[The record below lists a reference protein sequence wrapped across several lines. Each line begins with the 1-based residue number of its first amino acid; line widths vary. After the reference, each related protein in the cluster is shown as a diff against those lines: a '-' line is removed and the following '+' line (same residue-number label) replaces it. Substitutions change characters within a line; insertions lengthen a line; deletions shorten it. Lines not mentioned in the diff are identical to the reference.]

1 MPNTEPK
8 VAFDHLHQ
16 SLAEYQRLF
25 FDGSLKATGFFLLVM
40 GWILTSDKAGTFM
53 TTHQSVATV
62 GGWSLIICAIAYVML
77 SVRLLSI
84 MRGLG
89 RELDAIDFLPRS
101 YYEHRLVHPV
111 AAAMWMILAITP
123 CVTLAFYLTYGF
135 GTTSS

>member
-25 FDGSLKATGFFLLVM
+25 FDGSLKAIGLFLLVM
-40 GWILTSDKAGTFM
+40 GWILTSDKASAFM
-53 TTHQSVATV
+53 MKHQSVATV
-62 GGWSLIICAIAYVML
+62 AGWSLFICAIAYIVL
-77 SVRLLSI
+77 SVRLMSI
-84 MRGLG
+84 MRHLS

-111 AAAMWMILAITP
+111 AVVMWMILAITP
-123 CVTLAFYLTYGF
+123 CVTLAYYLTFGF
-135 GTTSS
+135 KTALS